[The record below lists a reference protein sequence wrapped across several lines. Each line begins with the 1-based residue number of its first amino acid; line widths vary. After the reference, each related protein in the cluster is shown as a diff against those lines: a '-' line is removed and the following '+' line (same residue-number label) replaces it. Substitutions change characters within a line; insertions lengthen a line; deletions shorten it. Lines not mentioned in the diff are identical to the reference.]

1 MQLSAHVL
9 AFAKFN
15 WFCCCLPA
23 LLNTI
28 YIISAA
34 QLISSSTFVPD
45 LSSSTGMWSGFC
57 DGLSYY
63 LFCICDL
70 GTKCL
75 VSSAL
80 SSNWPQFKQIIQYCP
95 WKQVLD
101 FLSEICGESFLITL
115 SVFTPSI
122 TSYQT
127 LPRNMPSHRAQIV
140 PRYPEG
146 YRTLPRNSMMRPD
159 SICSVAGSVYDRALR
174 PASTTTVTTAE
185 KRRSMRDDT
194 MWQLYEWQQRQA
206 FSRQSLAQP
215 TGTHTPGW
223 YNDWP
228 SVRAV
233 VFSSF
238 KWKFSLQF
246 AQKASHPH
254 PRCIFVIVIFFID
267 MIKYST
273 SICHRF
279 DVIDVIR
286 VSLLTFL

>member
-1 MQLSAHVL
+1 M
-9 AFAKFN
+9 
-15 WFCCCLPA
+15 
-23 LLNTI
+23 
-28 YIISAA
+28 
-34 QLISSSTFVPD
+34 
-45 LSSSTGMWSGFC
+45 
-57 DGLSYY
+57 
-63 LFCICDL
+63 
-70 GTKCL
+70 
-75 VSSAL
+75 
-80 SSNWPQFKQIIQYCP
+80 
-95 WKQVLD
+95 LD

-215 TGTHTPGW
+215 TGTHT
-223 YNDWP
+223 
-228 SVRAV
+228 
-233 VFSSF
+233 
-238 KWKFSLQF
+238 
-246 AQKASHPH
+246 
-254 PRCIFVIVIFFID
+254 
-267 MIKYST
+267 T
-273 SICHRF
+273 E
-279 DVIDVIR
+279 
-286 VSLLTFL
+286 